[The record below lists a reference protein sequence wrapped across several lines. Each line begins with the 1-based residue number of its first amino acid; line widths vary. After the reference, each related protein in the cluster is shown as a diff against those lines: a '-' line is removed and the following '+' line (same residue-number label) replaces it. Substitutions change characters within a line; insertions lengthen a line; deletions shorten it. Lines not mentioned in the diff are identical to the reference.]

1 MKDVIT
7 LFGLLILLPVVFNVM
22 ASTSSSPRSERIGV
36 ALLAV
41 VGLLTA
47 AIALLRVLGD
57 PLPSI
62 WWKDW
67 LFGAVLATAAWT
79 IWDVSRLHRHFG
91 SSAVMSA
98 TEVAKGLLL
107 SQKSTDAMWAAWARS
122 LPASAWLKNR
132 DGAMLCI
139 NHDYERRY
147 GKIPVAYVGHEDG
160 AVWSFEVSEQ
170 YRMNDKIVLV
180 NATPMVVEEPA
191 PLWSDPDRKAKFLKF
206 PVLGHNGEIIGV
218 GGIELNPVSY
228 TIKDIY
234 HE

>member
-7 LFGLLILLPVVFNVM
+7 LCGLLVLLPVVFSVM
-22 ASTSSSPRSERIGV
+22 ASTSSAPRSERIGV
-36 ALLAV
+36 VLLAV
-41 VGLLTA
+41 VSFLSA
-47 AIALLRVLGD
+47 AIVLLRVLDD
-57 PLPSI
+57 PLPTV

-67 LFGAVLATAAWT
+67 LMGSVLVSAGWT

-91 SSAVMSA
+91 SSAMMSA
-98 TEVAKGLLL
+98 VEVAQGLLL
-107 SQKSTDAMWAAWARS
+107 SQRSTDAMWTAWARS

-147 GKIPVAYVGHEDG
+147 GKVPSSYVGKKDD
-160 AVWSFEVSEQ
+160 ALWPFEVSEQ
-170 YRMNDKIVLV
+170 YRMNDKVVLV

-206 PVLGHNGEIIGV
+206 PVLGPKGEVLGV
-218 GGIELNPVSY
+218 GGIELRPVSY
-228 TIKDIY
+228 TAKDIY